1 MKTIFFISLIYFG
14 TLACNSGIQEA
25 STSKDSMEKKP
36 YRDTGSIEILDSSLL
51 PILKSSN
58 KIEILA
64 DGFAW
69 SEGPLWIADSSY
81 LLFSDIPPNKVM
93 RWDEKNGITTYLFPS
108 GYTGSI
114 PRAGEPGSNGLIL
127 DQQGR
132 LVLCQHGDRKMVR
145 MDAPLNLPS
154 PKFITLADKY
164 QGKRLNS
171 PNDAVYHSNG
181 DLYFTDPPYGLL
193 KNVNDSSKEL
203 PFQGVFRVKK
213 DLTVDLLTKDLS
225 RPNGIAFSRDEKK
238 LYVANSDTNK
248 IWMVYDVT
256 PDGGITNG
264 TPPLFQI
271 TSLGFL

>member
-1 MKTIFFISLIYFG
+1 MKSIFFVSLVFFM
-14 TLACNSGIQEA
+14 TSACNSGIKEA
-25 STSKDSMEKKP
+25 STTIDSMDKKP
-36 YRDTGSIEILDSSLL
+36 YKDTGSIEILDSSLL
-51 PILKSSN
+51 PILKASD

-64 DGFAW
+64 EGFAW
-69 SEGPLWIADSSY
+69 SEGPLWIADSGF

-93 RWDEKNGITTYLFPS
+93 RWDEKNGVTTYLYPS
-108 GYTGSI
+108 GYTGTI

-127 DQQGR
+127 DQQGH

-164 QGKRLNS
+164 QGKRFNS

-203 PFQGVFRVKK
+203 PFQGVYRVRKN
-213 DLTVDLLTKDLS
+213 LTVDLLTKELS

-238 LYVANSDTNK
+238 TLCGQFRY
-248 IWMVYDVT
+248 
-256 PDGGITNG
+256 
-264 TPPLFQI
+264 Q
-271 TSLGFL
+271 